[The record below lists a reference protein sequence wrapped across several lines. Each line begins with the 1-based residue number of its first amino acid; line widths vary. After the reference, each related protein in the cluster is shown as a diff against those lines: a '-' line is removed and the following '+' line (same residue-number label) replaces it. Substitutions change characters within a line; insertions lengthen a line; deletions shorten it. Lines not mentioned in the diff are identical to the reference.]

1 MRKWGKLSDK
11 KVKKQKSKPA
21 QSEETTEDYRK
32 KKKSADRLFKR
43 NKFKKALKNRDK
55 DDKILSKAKL
65 KRPKGY
71 NVVKTVIIIALFLIV
86 VSWINAG
93 NANRKASD
101 VQERYH
107 KLASQ
112 IDTTNKGNPATQV
125 GAQEYTKDFIQ
136 KYYSYDKGQD
146 RDKWVKNLNG
156 YVDSSTLDDNSF
168 KPENLEGSISVKD
181 IKIND
186 VESADKNQAKI
197 YFTVTLDKKIIEEKT
212 VKKKVK
218 DEKSKKEKEET
229 KTVKEDK
236 HEDVK
241 FNRYIKV
248 YGDDKGYKLITL
260 PLPYEQKSNAEV
272 QMAIAT
278 NNAKDVSTDY
288 PDVKDYITSFMKVY
302 ASDDRDTAQTY
313 FYNKSD
319 TQLLNKNVEIKNVE
333 EVKVY
338 QENKQDEL
346 KAIVTV
352 LMAEK
357 DSGLTSRNKFEIRLK
372 KLDDKKYNVIKISEP
387 QYTKK

>member
-1 MRKWGKLSDK
+1 MRKWGKKSDK
-11 KVKKQKSKPA
+11 KVKNQKSKPT
-21 QSEETTEDYRK
+21 QNEETTEDFRK

-43 NKFKKALKNRDK
+43 NKLKKALKNRGK
-55 DDKILSKAKL
+55 DDKILKKATL

-71 NVVKTVIIIALFLIV
+71 NIVKAVIIIALFLIL

-101 VQERYH
+101 AQEQYQ

-125 GAQEYTKDFIQ
+125 GAQEYAKSFIE
-136 KYYSYDKGQD
+136 KYYSYSKGQD
-146 RDKWVKNLNG
+146 RDKWLESLND
-156 YVDSSTLDDNSF
+156 YIDSSTLDDNSF
-168 KPENLEGSISVKD
+168 KPENINGSISVKD

-197 YFTVTLDKKIIEEKT
+197 YFTVTLDKKTIEEKT
-212 VKKKVK
+212 VKKKG
-218 DEKSKKEKEET
+218 KKGKEET
-229 KTVKEDK
+229 KTVQNDK

-241 FNRYIKV
+241 FSRYIKV
-248 YGDDKGYKLITL
+248 YGDDKGYKLVTL
-260 PLPYEQKSNAEV
+260 PLPYEQKSNADV
-272 QMAIAT
+272 QMKMDTDNGRDVTT
-278 NNAKDVSTDY
+278 NY

-319 TQLLNKNVEIKNVE
+319 TELLNNSIEIKNVE

-346 KAIVTV
+346 KAITTV
-352 LMAEK
+352 QMEEK
-357 DSGLTSRNKFEIRLK
+357 DS
-372 KLDDKKYNVIKISEP
+372 
-387 QYTKK
+387 

>member
-1 MRKWGKLSDK
+1 M
-11 KVKKQKSKPA
+11 
-21 QSEETTEDYRK
+21 
-32 KKKSADRLFKR
+32 FKR
-43 NKFKKALKNRDK
+43 NKLKKALKNRGK

-112 IDTTNKGNPATQV
+112 IDTNNKGNPATQV
-125 GAQEYTKDFIQ
+125 GAQEYAKEFIQ
-136 KYYSYDKGQD
+136 KYYTYDKGQD
-146 RDKWVKNLNG
+146 RDKWIKNLNG

-168 KPENLEGSISVKD
+168 KPENIEGSISVKD

-248 YGDDKGYKLITL
+248 YGNDKGYKLVTL

-278 NNAKDVSTDY
+278 DNAKDVTTNY
-288 PDVKDYITSFMKVY
+288 PDVKDYITSFIKVY

>member
-1 MRKWGKLSDK
+1 MRKWGKKSDK
-11 KVKKQKSKPA
+11 KVKNQKSKPT
-21 QSEETTEDYRK
+21 QNEETTEDFRK

-43 NKFKKALKNRDK
+43 NKLKKALKNRGK
-55 DDKILSKAKL
+55 DDKILKKATL

-71 NVVKTVIIIALFLIV
+71 NIVKAVIIIALFLIL

-101 VQERYH
+101 AQEQYQ

-125 GAQEYTKDFIQ
+125 GAQEYAKSFIE
-136 KYYSYDKGQD
+136 KYYSYSKGQD
-146 RDKWVKNLNG
+146 RDKWLESLND
-156 YVDSSTLDDNSF
+156 YIDSSTLDDNSF
-168 KPENLEGSISVKD
+168 KPENINGSISVKD

-197 YFTVTLDKKIIEEKT
+197 YFTVTLDKKTIEEKT
-212 VKKKVK
+212 VKEKGKKG
-218 DEKSKKEKEET
+218 KEKT
-229 KTVKEDK
+229 KTVQNDK

-241 FNRYIKV
+241 FSRYIKV
-248 YGDDKGYKLITL
+248 YGDDKGYKLVTL
-260 PLPYEQKSNAEV
+260 PLPYEQKSNADV
-272 QMAIAT
+272 QMKMDTDNGRDVTT
-278 NNAKDVSTDY
+278 NY

-319 TQLLNKNVEIKNVE
+319 TELLNNSIEIKNVE

-346 KAIVTV
+346 KAITTV
-352 LMAEK
+352 QMEEK
-357 DSGLTSRNKFEIRLK
+357 DSGLTSRNKFEIKLK
-372 KLDDKKYNVIKISEP
+372 KLDDNKYNVIKVSEP
-387 QYTKK
+387 QYIKNK